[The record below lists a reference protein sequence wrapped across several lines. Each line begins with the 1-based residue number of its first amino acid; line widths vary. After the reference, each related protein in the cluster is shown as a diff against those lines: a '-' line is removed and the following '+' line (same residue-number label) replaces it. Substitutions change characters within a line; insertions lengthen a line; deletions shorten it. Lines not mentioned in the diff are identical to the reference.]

1 MKIRVG
7 VVGCGLVAQ
16 IAHLPYLQELSHLF
30 EISALCDLSPGLIG
44 KLGRRYDVP
53 GRYQDYR
60 ELLEHDLDAVF
71 VLTRDH
77 APVAIAAAESGKHVF
92 VEKPLCFNL
101 EQADEMIHSAR
112 RNKVKLMVGYM
123 KRYDPGYE
131 RACEIFQEMKG
142 SHLIRVHN
150 SVGSPARIT
159 QEMYDLVHYP
169 DVPEAELEESK
180 ARNDASLLQ
189 AIGPELKELLP
200 AYSLL
205 LHLWSHNINIMRGA
219 FGEPHQ
225 IRYAEVRTGMPSP
238 PLPNLLVLAILD
250 YGPDAAC
257 VLETHAFAANE
268 WWDEELALFG
278 NERTVRVRFPN
289 PYLKNFPTTV
299 CVEETVA
306 GELIQQEIVASYDEA
321 YKRELKHFYDCVVN
335 DVEPLTNG
343 QDGKRDLELAIG
355 LIKDCRSSSPR
366 QKGSSP
372 ISH

>member
-1 MKIRVG
+1 MKVRIG

-44 KLGRRYDVP
+44 ELGRRYDVP

-77 APVAIAAAESGKHVF
+77 TPVAIAAAESGKHVF

-101 EQADEMIHSAR
+101 EQADEMIHSAQ

-131 RACEIFQEMKG
+131 RACEIFQQMEG
-142 SHLIRVHN
+142 SRLIRVHN
-150 SVGSPARIT
+150 SVGSPARII
-159 QEMYDLVHYP
+159 QEMYDLVHFP
-169 DVPEAELEESK
+169 DVPEEELAVSK
-180 ARNDASLLQ
+180 ARTDACLLQ
-189 AIGPELKELLP
+189 AIGHNRREFLS

-205 LHLWSHNINIMRGA
+205 LHLWSHDINIMRGA

-225 IRYAEVRTGMPSP
+225 IQYAEVRTGMPGP
-238 PLPNLLVLAILD
+238 PLPDLQVLAILD
-250 YGPDAAC
+250 YGTDAAC
-257 VLETHAFAANE
+257 VLETRAFVANE

-289 PYLKNFPTTV
+289 PYLKNSPTTV
-299 CVEETVA
+299 CVEETVGGA
-306 GELIQQEIVASYDEA
+306 LIQQEIVASYDEA

-335 DVEPLTNG
+335 GVEPLTNA

-355 LIKDCRSSSPR
+355 LIQNCHPSSPR
-366 QKGSSP
+366 H
-372 ISH
+372 I

>member
-44 KLGRRYDVP
+44 ELGRRYNVP
-53 GRYQDYR
+53 GQYRDYR
-60 ELLEHDLDAVF
+60 QLLEHDLDAVF

-77 APVAIAAAESGKHVF
+77 APVAVAAAESGKHVF
-92 VEKPLCFNL
+92 VEKPLCFTL

-131 RACEIFQEMKG
+131 RACEIFQQMEG

-159 QEMYDLVHYP
+159 QEMYDLVHFS
-169 DVPEAELEESK
+169 DVPEEELAESK

-189 AIGPELKELLP
+189 AIGPERKELLP

-225 IRYAEVRTGMPSP
+225 IRYAEVRAGTPNP
-238 PLPNLLVLAILD
+238 PLPALQVLAILD
-250 YGPDAAC
+250 YGPDTGC

-289 PYLKNFPTTV
+289 PYLKNSPTTV
-299 CVEETVA
+299 CVEETVRGA
-306 GELIQQEIVASYDEA
+306 LTQHEIVASYDEA

-343 QDGKRDLELAIG
+343 QDGKKDLELAIG
-355 LIKDCRSSSPR
+355 LIQSCP
-366 QKGSSP
+366 P
-372 ISH
+372 MISAPDLKP